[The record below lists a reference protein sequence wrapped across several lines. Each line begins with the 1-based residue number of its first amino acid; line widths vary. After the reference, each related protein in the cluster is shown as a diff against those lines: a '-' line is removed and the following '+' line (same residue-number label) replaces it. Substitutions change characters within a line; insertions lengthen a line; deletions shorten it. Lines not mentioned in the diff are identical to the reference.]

1 MSNNA
6 APKKIYW
13 VPLESSPEAMTKMIH
28 RLGVDKAVAFS
39 DVLGLDDELLAM
51 TPQPVHALVFLFPVT
66 DSFQAARIREASSST
81 PSPNVWYSKQTIGN
95 ACGTMAILHAL
106 ANVQDRVS
114 IGGDL
119 KAYFDKT
126 KDMAPLDRS
135 LVLEQN
141 EAVAQAH
148 GASAQEGQTAAPA
161 ADAKVDLHY
170 AAFVSVDG
178 HIYELDGGIPGPI
191 DHGPSSDFLK
201 DAAKIIQKRIS
212 ALGDTKQLLS
222 VLALGP
228 NPEI

>member
-1 MSNNA
+1 MSSSA
-6 APKKIYW
+6 APEKIYW

-66 DSFQAARIREASSST
+66 DSFQEARIREAST
-81 PSPNVWYSKQTIGN
+81 PPLNLWYSKQTIGN
-95 ACGTMAILHAL
+95 ACGTMAVLHAL
-106 ANVQDRVS
+106 GNTQDRVE

-126 KDMAPLDRS
+126 KNMAPLERS
-135 LVLEQN
+135 LELERT
-141 EAVAQAH
+141 AAIAQAH
-148 GASAQEGQTAAPA
+148 GASAAEGQTAAPA

-170 AAFVSVDG
+170 AAFVCVDG
-178 HIYELDGGIPGPI
+178 RIYELDGGIPGPI
-191 DHGPSSDFLK
+191 DHGPSADFLK

-212 ALGDTKQLLS
+212 ALGDPSQLS

-228 NPEI
+228 NPEN

>member
-1 MSNNA
+1 MSNSA
-6 APKKIYW
+6 ASEKIYW

-66 DSFQAARIREASSST
+66 DSFQEARIREAST
-81 PSPNVWYSKQTIGN
+81 PPSNVWYSKQTIGN

-106 ANVQDRVS
+106 GNVQDRVA
-114 IGGDL
+114 INGNL

-135 LVLEQN
+135 LELERT
-141 EAVAQAH
+141 EAIAQAH
-148 GASAQEGQTAAPA
+148 GASAAEGQTAAPA
-161 ADAKVDLHY
+161 ADANVDLHY

-212 ALGDTKQLLS
+212 ALGNTSQLLS
-222 VLALGP
+222 VLSLGP
-228 NPEI
+228 NPEN